1 MIETTKTDRASRPAI
16 RRGTLRLQIEG
27 QVRGTEPANV
37 R

>member
-1 MIETTKTDRASRPAI
+1 MIETATIDGASRPAI
-16 RRGTLRLQIEG
+16 RRGMLRLQIEG

>member
-1 MIETTKTDRASRPAI
+1 MIETAKTDGASRPAI

-27 QVRGTEPANV
+27 QVRGTEPAGI